1 MVYHGF
7 CDKQKKN
14 YSVELTPLNAS
25 ATEDLSQKSIVGRLE
40 CDYAGTEGCC
50 TNPDQ
55 CSILKNINK

>member
-14 YSVELTPLNAS
+14 YSVKLTPINAS
-25 ATEDLSQKSIVGRLE
+25 AAEDLSQKFIAGRLE
-40 CDYAGTEGCC
+40 CTYAGTTGCC